1 MKKLSERLMEREVF
15 RYLLFGGM
23 TTGVNLFAF
32 ACLRYAGISVNTAN
46 LVSIMAAVVF
56 AFFVNRFFVFGVT
69 NRDVMQIARELASF
83 AGMRMGTLAIEF
95 FGVYFLNGMLGI
107 SGFISKCLIQA
118 LVILLNYVISKFV
131 IFRKSDFGGVANE

>member
-1 MKKLSERLMEREVF
+1 MKKLSEKLMEREVF

-23 TTGVNLFAF
+23 TTGVNLAVFI
-32 ACLRYAGISVNTAN
+32 CLRCAGISVNTAN

-69 NRDVMQIARELASF
+69 NRDGMQIMRELASF

-118 LVILLNYVISKFV
+118 LVILLNYIISKFV